1 LKGVSPL
8 LGRRHRR
15 PRTEHRRAISISH
28 IDADHAERRDSSHEP
43 ALYIRLALTLEPE
56 QRSTLPSP
64 QQDDDKRRRYG
75 FVHLLVC
82 GVMVAT

>member
-1 LKGVSPL
+1 MSPL

-56 QRSTLPSP
+56 QRSKPAITAA
-64 QQDDDKRRRYG
+64 RRRQAPT
-75 FVHLLVC
+75 VRLC
-82 GVMVAT
+82 